1 MHATLTPLHRAA
13 LPATAADASGDS
25 RVVRALTRTAWA
37 QAVLR
42 AVAAA
47 SNLSFAHTRVAV
59 LGTGPLAVELATRT
73 AATGARV
80 IVVGDDPVAL
90 VEIAQLGLTVQTTE
104 SAELRD
110 ATIAFATGELTSP
123 VTSALLGTGG
133 PLLLVDA
140 AEERPAVAAAT
151 DPSTDPSSGRPGIDR
166 IADAERELFLLVA
179 RDVADGS
186 ARRTTEQ
193 LSARFAAAVE
203 AAREQDPSP
212 DDLHERADRALA
224 LELLR

>member
-1 MHATLTPLHRAA
+1 MHATLTPLRRAA

-90 VEIAQLGLTVQTTE
+90 VEITQLGLTVQTAD
-104 SAELRD
+104 SADLRD
-110 ATIAFATGELTSP
+110 ATIAFATGELRAP
-123 VTSALLGTGG
+123 VAAALLGTGG

-140 AEERPAVAAAT
+140 GEERPAVTAV
-151 DPSTDPSSGRPGIDR
+151 TDPSSGRPGIDR

-186 ARRTTEQ
+186 TRRTREQ

-203 AAREQDPSP
+203 AARKQDPSP
-212 DDLHERADRALA
+212 GDLHERADRALA

>member
-1 MHATLTPLHRAA
+1 MHATLTPLRRDA
-13 LPATAADASGDS
+13 LPATADDATGDS
-25 RVVRALTRTAWA
+25 RVVRALARTAWA

-59 LGTGPLAVELATRT
+59 LGTGPLAVELATGT
-73 AATGARV
+73 AAMGARV
-80 IVVGDDPVAL
+80 VVVGDDPVAL
-90 VEIAQLGLTVQTTE
+90 VEIARLGLTVATTG

-110 ATIAFATGELTSP
+110 ATIALATGELTSP
-123 VTSALLGTGG
+123 VAAALLGTGG

-140 AEERPAVAAAT
+140 AEEHPAVSA
-151 DPSTDPSSGRPGIDR
+151 STDPSSGRPGIDR

-186 ARRTTEQ
+186 ARRTREQ

>member
-1 MHATLTPLHRAA
+1 MHATLTPLRRAA
-13 LPATAADASGDS
+13 LAATAADASGDS
-25 RVVRALTRTAWA
+25 RVVRALTCTAWA

-59 LGTGPLAVELATRT
+59 LGSGPLAAELATRT
-73 AATGARV
+73 AAIGARV
-80 IVVGDDPVAL
+80 VVVGDDPVAL
-90 VEIAQLGLTVQTTE
+90 VEITQLGITVQTAD
-104 SAELRD
+104 SADLGD
-110 ATIAFATGELTSP
+110 ATIAFATGELTGP
-123 VTSALLGTGG
+123 VTAALLGGGG

-140 AEERPAVAAAT
+140 AEERPAVAAV
-151 DPSTDPSSGRPGIDR
+151 TDPSSGRPGIDR
-166 IADAERELFLLVA
+166 IVDAERELFLLVA

-186 ARRTTEQ
+186 ARRTREE

-212 DDLHERADRALA
+212 DDLRERADRALA

>member
-1 MHATLTPLHRAA
+1 MHATLTPLRRAA

-59 LGTGPLAVELATRT
+59 LGTGPLAVELATGT

-90 VEIAQLGLTVQTTE
+90 VEIAQRGLTVQT
-104 SAELRD
+104 ADPADLRD
-110 ATIAFATGELTSP
+110 ATIAFATGELRSP
-123 VTSALLGTGG
+123 VTAALLGTGG

-140 AEERPAVAAAT
+140 GEERPAVTAA
-151 DPSTDPSSGRPGIDR
+151 TDPSSGRPGIDR

-186 ARRTTEQ
+186 VRRTREQ

-212 DDLHERADRALA
+212 DDLHDRADRALA

>member
-1 MHATLTPLHRAA
+1 MHATLTPLRRAVP
-13 LPATAADASGDS
+13 PATAADATGDS
-25 RVVRALTRTAWA
+25 RVVRALSRTAWA

-73 AATGARV
+73 AAMGARV
-80 IVVGDDPVAL
+80 VVVGDDPVAL
-90 VEIAQLGLTVQTTE
+90 VEIAQLGVTVQTAE

-110 ATIAFATGELTSP
+110 ATIAFATGERPEP
-123 VTSALLGTGG
+123 VVPALLGGGG

-140 AEERPAVAAAT
+140 AEELPAVTAV
-151 DPSTDPSSGRPGIDR
+151 TDPSSGRPGIDR
-166 IADAERELFLLVA
+166 IVDAERELFLLVA

-186 ARRTTEQ
+186 ARRTREQ
-193 LSARFAAAVE
+193 LSARFAAAVD

-212 DDLHERADRALA
+212 DDLHDHADRALA

>member
-1 MHATLTPLHRAA
+1 MHATLTPLRRDA
-13 LPATAADASGDS
+13 LPATADDATDDS

-59 LGTGPLAVELATRT
+59 LGTGPLAVELATGT
-73 AATGARV
+73 AAMGARV
-80 IVVGDDPVAL
+80 VVVGDDPVAL
-90 VEIAQLGLTVQTTE
+90 VEITRLGLTVATTG

-110 ATIAFATGELTSP
+110 ATIALATGELTSP
-123 VTSALLGTGG
+123 VAAALLGTGG

-140 AEERPAVAAAT
+140 AEEHPAVSA
-151 DPSTDPSSGRPGIDR
+151 STDPSSGRPGIDR
-166 IADAERELFLLVA
+166 IADAGRELFLLVA

-186 ARRTTEQ
+186 VRRTREQ

-212 DDLHERADRALA
+212 DDLHERADRVLA

>member
-1 MHATLTPLHRAA
+1 MHATLTPLRRAA

-42 AVAAA
+42 AVATA

-90 VEIAQLGLTVQTTE
+90 VEIAQLGLTVQTAD
-104 SAELRD
+104 SADLRD

-123 VTSALLGTGG
+123 VTAALLGTGG

-140 AEERPAVAAAT
+140 AEERPAVTAH
-151 DPSTDPSSGRPGIDR
+151 TDPSSGRPGIDR
-166 IADAERELFLLVA
+166 IADAGRELFLLVA

>member
-1 MHATLTPLHRAA
+1 MHATLTPLRRAA
-13 LPATAADASGDS
+13 LPATAADATGDS
-25 RVVRALTRTAWA
+25 QVVRALTRTAWA

-59 LGTGPLAVELATRT
+59 LGTGPLAAELATRT

-80 IVVGDDPVAL
+80 VVVGDDPVAL
-90 VEIAQLGLTVQTTE
+90 VEIAQLGLTVATTE
-104 SAELRD
+104 AAELAD
-110 ATIAFATGELTSP
+110 ATIALATGELSAP
-123 VTSALLGTGG
+123 VTAALVGGGG

-140 AEERPAVAAAT
+140 AEEHPAVTAV
-151 DPSTDPSSGRPGIDR
+151 TDPSSGRPGIDR
-166 IADAERELFLLVA
+166 IADADRELFLLVA
-179 RDVADGS
+179 RDVADDS
-186 ARRTTEQ
+186 TRRTREQ

-212 DDLHERADRALA
+212 GDLHDRADRALA